1 MKSVCPRTQDL
12 TAVKQQTIA
21 ARNSRKAYGQH
32 GQSKSREL
40 QSRRPFISGRD
51 AHMASNRMRVLIV
64 DDDIFFR
71 DSLSWILAGCG
82 YKVRS
87 ADGASAAL
95 SEIRQEIPDVLL
107 CDLYLPGLSGFE
119 LLSAVRHRFPT
130 IHVIAMSGA
139 SVGRGVPHGVAAD
152 ALYDK
157 GCGVNAL
164 KEVIAAAR
172 RMATVR
178 APPGC

>member
-21 ARNSRKAYGQH
+21 GRNSRKAYGEH
-32 GQSKSREL
+32 GQSKSMKL
-40 QSRRPFISGRD
+40 QSRHPFISGRD
-51 AHMASNRMRVLIV
+51 ASNRMRVLIV
-64 DDDIFFR
+64 DDDTFFR

-107 CDLYLPGLSGFE
+107 CNLYLPGLSGFE

-139 SVGRGVPHGVAAD
+139 SVGRGVPPGVAAD
-152 ALYDK
+152 AVYDK